1 MRKNWMFGLVVLL
14 PIIEIWGIL
23 QVGDWIGGWN
33 TFVLLLGMSLFGAV
47 ATLLEGKKVWLEA
60 QRQMST
66 GQIPGRSLINGV
78 CILVGGILLLI
89 PGFLSDIVGL
99 ILLLPFTR
107 PILEGF
113 ILKWIEKN
121 MRNGKFTIN
130 RF

>member
-1 MRKNWMFGLVVLL
+1 MRKWIIGIIIFL
-14 PIIEIWGIL
+14 PVIEIWGIL

-33 TFVLLLGMSLFGAV
+33 TFMLLLCMSLFGAV

-60 QRQMST
+60 QRQMNT
-66 GQIPGRSLINGV
+66 GQIPGRSLVKGV
-78 CILVGGILLLI
+78 CIILGGVLLLI

-107 PILEGF
+107 PIFEQF
-113 ILKWIEKN
+113 ILTWIEKS

>member
-1 MRKNWMFGLVVLL
+1 MRKWIVGLIILL

-33 TFVLLLGMSLFGAV
+33 TFVLLLCMSLFGAV

-66 GQIPGRSLINGV
+66 GQIPGRSFINGV
-78 CILVGGILLLI
+78 CILAGGILLLI